1 MNSELRGVGRIVRYE
16 GLLDAAAGALRRG
29 GVRPD
34 PRRDLLWA
42 LWLKHSATTREQ
54 PAAKCVIRRP
64 RHEFSFRGLA
74 IDLNL
79 KLDRRMDR

>member
-1 MNSELRGVGRIVRYE
+1 VLIFAFTRGIVNSELRGIGRIVRYE
-16 GLLDAAAGALRRG
+16 GLLEAAAGALRRG

-54 PAAKCVIRRP
+54 PAAKCMNSQTQTRV
-64 RHEFSFRGLA
+64 
-74 IDLNL
+74 
-79 KLDRRMDR
+79 